1 MNVPMEQW
9 DGLKLSFPMMKT
21 LQATSDIGVLV
32 VEWLLPS
39 ILTWYREKIMREEI
53 EKVLEA
59 MREDYKRWSNWSSNY
74 KPNPHSDTKIMNEMI
89 ENYCNGLEVTE
100 GSRYWKIIST
110 SGSGTQ
116 RSVNGFIVKAG
127 DKKFREGD
135 MLKAAGWAAP
145 ARNFARGN
153 VLDGSGVN
161 EVRWTGI
168 G

>member
-1 MNVPMEQW
+1 
-9 DGLKLSFPMMKT
+9 
-21 LQATSDIGVLV
+21 
-32 VEWLLPS
+32 
-39 ILTWYREKIMREEI
+39 MREAI

-59 MREDYKRWSNWSSNY
+59 MREDYKRWSSMCAKHDSY
-74 KPNPHSDTKIMNEMI
+74 AHYSDVKNKME

-110 SGSGTQ
+110 NGSGSS

-153 VLDGSGVN
+153 VLDGTGVN

>member
-1 MNVPMEQW
+1 
-9 DGLKLSFPMMKT
+9 
-21 LQATSDIGVLV
+21 
-32 VEWLLPS
+32 
-39 ILTWYREKIMREEI
+39 MREAI

-59 MREDYKRWSNWSSNY
+59 MREDYMRWSSMCARHDESA
-74 KPNPHSDTKIMNEMI
+74 HSKIKTEME

-110 SGSGTQ
+110 NGSGSS
-116 RSVNGFIVKAG
+116 RSVNGFICKAG
-127 DKKFREGD
+127 DKKFREGE

-153 VLDGSGVN
+153 VLDGRGVN

>member
-1 MNVPMEQW
+1 
-9 DGLKLSFPMMKT
+9 
-21 LQATSDIGVLV
+21 
-32 VEWLLPS
+32 
-39 ILTWYREKIMREEI
+39 MRNEI

-59 MREDYKRWSNWSSNY
+59 MREDYCRWSKAGSSGSSEI
-74 KPNPHSDTKIMNEMI
+74 KTEME

-100 GSRYWKIIST
+100 GSRYWKITST
-110 SGSGTQ
+110 NGSGTS
-116 RSVNGFIVKAG
+116 RSVSGFICKAG

-153 VLDGSGVN
+153 VLDGYKVD

>member
-1 MNVPMEQW
+1 
-9 DGLKLSFPMMKT
+9 
-21 LQATSDIGVLV
+21 
-32 VEWLLPS
+32 
-39 ILTWYREKIMREEI
+39 MRNEI

-59 MREDYKRWSNWSSNY
+59 MREDYKRWSNMCARHDSY
-74 KPNPHSDTKIMNEMI
+74 AHYSDVKNKME

-100 GSRYWKIIST
+100 GSRYWKIT
-110 SGSGTQ
+110 SGRRNQ
-116 RSVNGFIVKAG
+116 RSVSGFIVKAG

-153 VLDGSGVN
+153 VLDGDLHG
-161 EVRWTGI
+161 VRWTGI

>member
-1 MNVPMEQW
+1 
-9 DGLKLSFPMMKT
+9 
-21 LQATSDIGVLV
+21 
-32 VEWLLPS
+32 
-39 ILTWYREKIMREEI
+39 MREAI
-53 EKVLEA
+53 EKVLET
-59 MREDYKRWSNWSSNY
+59 MREDYCRWSRAGSGGSSEI
-74 KPNPHSDTKIMNEMI
+74 KTEME

-110 SGSGTQ
+110 SGGGGST
-116 RSVNGFIVKAG
+116 SVSGFIVKAG

-153 VLDGSGVN
+153 VLDGSGVDN
-161 EVRWTGI
+161 VRWTGI

>member
-1 MNVPMEQW
+1 
-9 DGLKLSFPMMKT
+9 
-21 LQATSDIGVLV
+21 
-32 VEWLLPS
+32 
-39 ILTWYREKIMREEI
+39 MRMEI

-59 MREDYKRWSNWSSNY
+59 MKEDYRRWSMQGRTVHQNVD
-74 KPNPHSDTKIMNEMI
+74 KFCRDVEIRDEMI
-89 ENYCNGLEVTE
+89 EGFNAGLEVKE
-100 GSRYWKIIST
+100 NSRYWKITST
-110 SGSGTQ
+110 NGSGTQ
-116 RSVNGFIVKAG
+116 RSVSGFIVKSG

>member
-1 MNVPMEQW
+1 
-9 DGLKLSFPMMKT
+9 
-21 LQATSDIGVLV
+21 
-32 VEWLLPS
+32 
-39 ILTWYREKIMREEI
+39 MREEI

-59 MREDYKRWSNWSSNY
+59 MREDYIRWSGPERS
-74 KPNPHSDTKIMNEMI
+74 KIKYEMI
-89 ENYCNGLEVTE
+89 VNYCNGLTVTE
-100 GSRYWKIIST
+100 GSRYYKIVSEKY
-110 SGSGTQ
+110 GQ

-161 EVRWTGI
+161 NVRWTGI